1 MTPNLAGPLVS
12 VIVPSRNSG
21 ETIIPCL
28 NSIHGQSYDNTEII
42 VVDNFSTDDTVSKAR
57 GLAERVLQKGPERS
71 AQKNHGARNANG
83 QYIAFVDS
91 DMVVSRTVLEEC
103 VEAAAHADACI
114 VPQATIGR
122 DFWGRCV
129 TEGQRPSRLDPTKH
143 APRFFDKEVFLQLG
157 GYNEDLVYGED
168 KDLQRRALNQG
179 VKIARTTSVLYH
191 IDKAPLRA
199 RTLKFLY
206 YGRHISNYISHTQD
220 RSSFM
225 PLKPSY
231 WRRVGRIRR
240 PLHFAGFLLLKLIE
254 YEAYLLA
261 RGLSR

>member
-1 MTPNLAGPLVS
+1 MTPEPTRPLVS

-21 ETIIPCL
+21 DTITSCL
-28 NSIHGQSYDNTEII
+28 NSIHGQSYPNTEII
-42 VVDNFSTDDTVSKAR
+42 VVDNFSTDDTVEKAR
-57 GLAERVLQKGPERS
+57 NLASRVLQKGPERS
-71 AQKNHGARNANG
+71 AQKNHGARNASG
-83 QYIAFVDS
+83 QYICFVDS
-91 DMVVSRTVLEEC
+91 DMVASRTVLEEC

-114 VPQATIGR
+114 IPQATIGK

-129 TEGQRPSRLDPTKH
+129 DEGERPSRQDPTKQ
-143 APRFFDKEVFLQLG
+143 APRLFDKEVFLQLG
-157 GYNEDLVYGED
+157 GYHEELVYGED

-179 VKIARTTSVLYH
+179 VKIAITTSVLYH
-191 IDKAPLRA
+191 VDKAPLRA

-206 YGRHISNYISHTQD
+206 YGRHIPNYISHTQD
-220 RSSFM
+220 RLSFM

-240 PLHFAGFLLLKLIE
+240 PLHFAGFLILKLIE

-261 RGLSR
+261 RGLSG